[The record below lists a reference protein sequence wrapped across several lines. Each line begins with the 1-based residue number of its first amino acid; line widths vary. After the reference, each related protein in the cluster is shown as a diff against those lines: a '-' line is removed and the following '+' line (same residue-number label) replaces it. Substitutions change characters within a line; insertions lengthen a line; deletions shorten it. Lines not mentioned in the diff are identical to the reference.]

1 MRQYPSGHYPNR
13 VQATRAQRTD
23 EAGMGQVEDARHVPV
38 LYGIEANVVDV
49 LFKVRFIAN
58 ELIGQALANRYLQDL
73 EAAGLGSGRHA
84 FECTPSAGLIFAADA
99 ESAPFA
105 RPGSVVTFGSCRAKV
120 AARRDG
126 SVQLSPLARRVRVL
140 SASPFLTVATE
151 SAAQTRSNFI
161 ASNVRGKG

>member
-1 MRQYPSGHYPNR
+1 MW
-13 VQATRAQRTD
+13 
-23 EAGMGQVEDARHVPV
+23 
-38 LYGIEANVVDV
+38 

-58 ELIGQALANRYLQDL
+58 KLIGQALENRHLQDL

-120 AARRDG
+120 AMERGVMVRF
-126 SVQLSPLARRVRVL
+126 SSPRSRV
-140 SASPFLTVATE
+140 
-151 SAAQTRSNFI
+151 
-161 ASNVRGKG
+161 G